1 MTSSRTFDFR
11 VSSDPSIGA
20 RNTVPRGNAF
30 DVQFTPALEIPSSA
44 QNVEVGVLR
53 ANVWNVSSNISAA
66 IGNNIFEYW
75 HQGIQYLITL
85 DDGLYSLDQLESEIL
100 NIGSNQGLP
109 NDFLVL
115 DANSATQKAI
125 ITLTY
130 PSTVLNNTKVVF
142 SAASPYLVL
151 GWELNDELYAPL
163 TEPELLQ
170 NTAPNIAQFNV
181 VNSYQI
187 LSSSLVGDGLGT
199 NDVLQSVL
207 TEVPISAPPGSQI
220 VYAPQVPLYVNG
232 SNLTSGSKSIL
243 GFRLTDEVGKDVDM
257 SEYWSLIIRIRYNM
271 PEM

>member
-1 MTSSRTFDFR
+1 MATHLTFNSRPLWR
-11 VSSDPSIGA
+11 S
-20 RNTVPRGNAF
+20 NA
-30 DVQFTPALEIPSSA
+30 V
-44 QNVEVGVLR
+44 NVEVGALR
-53 ANVWNVSSNISAA
+53 ANVWNVSSNISTA
-66 IGNNIFEYW
+66 IGNNVFEYW
-75 HQGIQYLITL
+75 HQGIQYLIPL

-100 NIGSNQGLP
+100 NIGSNLGLP

-151 GWELNDELYAPL
+151 GWELNDELYAPV
-163 TEPELLQ
+163 TDPELLQ

-199 NDVLQSVL
+199 NNVFQSVL